1 MRIFDIYTNNLYHFR
16 QKIKFKE
23 VTMTR
28 TIFAGLKEELSKK
41 HPNGATYEDINT
53 FCDEHPVL
61 RHPQARMD
69 FNAYILCAGE

>member
-1 MRIFDIYTNNLYHFR
+1 
-16 QKIKFKE
+16 
-23 VTMTR
+23 MTR